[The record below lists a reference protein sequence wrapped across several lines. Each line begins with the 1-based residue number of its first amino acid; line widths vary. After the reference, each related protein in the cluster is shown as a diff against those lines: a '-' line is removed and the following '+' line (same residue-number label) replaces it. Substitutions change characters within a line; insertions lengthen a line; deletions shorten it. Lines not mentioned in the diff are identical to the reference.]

1 MLIGKSISRHG
12 ADMARKAKDFMKFW
26 KEGNI
31 LSY

>member
-1 MLIGKSISRHG
+1 MLIGKISRHG

-31 LSY
+31 LSS